1 MNLLALLSGALGLV
15 VAEEELPVEQLDAD
29 HSKDEQEEDVDDE
42 DIEDIFEG
50 NHDAV
55 EDGLE
60 GRHPVDHLERT
71 QHTQKLHR
79 LQLCSCR
86 RAPEKVY
93 LSNQTIPP
101 LNIIKTLALNLDEL
115 EENNIPL
122 VLTLYDA

>member
-1 MNLLALLSGALGLV
+1 MIEERCQGDYSIKTEVELPSDFCQFLLLAFLCGALRLV

-71 QHTQKLHR
+71 QHTQ
-79 LQLCSCR
+79 
-86 RAPEKVY
+86 
-93 LSNQTIPP
+93 
-101 LNIIKTLALNLDEL
+101 
-115 EENNIPL
+115 
-122 VLTLYDA
+122 